1 MADINAQLVAVNQE
15 IMAAN
20 QSIVEF
26 NFVQIVKN
34 NEMLSGALRPSEATV
49 ESNAALIAGNT
60 AAMADLS
67 GNVEKNHAKM
77 EEILET
83 SASNASKLMANKDQI
98 NERRVAIMENRK
110 GILANKQK
118 IG

>member
-1 MADINAQLVAVNQE
+1 
-15 IMAAN
+15 MAAN

-26 NFVQIVKN
+26 NAEQIALN
-34 NEMLSGALRPSEATV
+34 SDMLNGALQPSKATV
-49 ESNAALIAGNT
+49 EGNASMVAANT

-67 GNVEKNHAKM
+67 SNVENNRKTM
-77 EEILET
+77 DSILET
-83 SASNASKLMANKDQI
+83 SASNASALMANKDTI

>member
-1 MADINAQLVAVNQE
+1 MVA
-15 IMAAN
+15 A
-20 QSIVEF
+20 
-26 NFVQIVKN
+26 
-34 NEMLSGALRPSEATV
+34 
-49 ESNAALIAGNT
+49 NT

-67 GNVEKNHAKM
+67 SNVENNRKTM
-77 EEILET
+77 ESILET
-83 SASNASKLMANKDQI
+83 SASNASALMANKDTI